1 MERKIVPSLTSTTHV
16 YSEHPN
22 WGLGEVVGWT
32 GPDSLDVVFEN
43 AGHRQ
48 LSYAYYHEKTGIDLC
63 YVRLKDVNQLVEYL
77 RERSV
82 RYLVHFTHI
91 DNVSS
96 ILENGIL
103 PRSEI
108 KETGIVSDEVRLDSH
123 EEYSCFSLT
132 YPNYEM
138 LYQKQKRSGEKYIIL
153 MVEIDAL
160 SEINEDVVLFY
171 PGNAARKDMRSKGGR
186 GVTAIELMFADSI
199 ITRGGVLIDRNAQ
212 KLESE
217 YTTDPQAEVQIKSSI
232 PARYIKQIFVS
243 TATMRDAVNS
253 KTAGSDITVELCP
266 EMFWPVHYW
275 EDYESKRKLRKE
287 VR

>member
-1 MERKIVPSLTSTTHV
+1 MERKIIPSLTSTTHV
-16 YSEHPN
+16 YSEHPS

-43 AGHRQ
+43 VGHRQ
-48 LSYAYYHEKTGIDLC
+48 LSYTYYHEKVGVDLC

-96 ILENGIL
+96 ILKRGIL

-108 KETGIVSDEVRLDSH
+108 SETGVVSDEIRLDSH
-123 EEYSCFSLT
+123 EDYSCFSLT

-138 LYQKQKRSGEKYIIL
+138 LYQKQKRSGQKYILL
-153 MVEIDAL
+153 MVDIEAL
-160 SEINEDVVLFY
+160 TEINEDVVLFY
-171 PGNAARKDMRSKGGR
+171 PGNAARTDMRSKGGH
-186 GVTAIELMFADSI
+186 GVSAIELMFADSI
-199 ITRGGVLIDRNAQ
+199 ISRGGVLIERNAQ

-217 YTTDPQAEVQIKSSI
+217 YTTDPQAEVQIKGNI
-232 PARYIKQIFVS
+232 PARYIKQIYVNT
-243 TATMRDAVNS
+243 TAMRDAVAE
-253 KTAGSDITVELCP
+253 KIAGFDITVEICP
-266 EMFWPVHYW
+266 EMFWPAHYW
-275 EDYESKRKLRKE
+275 EDYDSKRKMRKE